1 MLMSKDELM
10 VEIYV
15 SGIFDSSRA
24 LTPASVLAFEAQ
36 VIKFC
41 IIKHDAKSY

>member
-1 MLMSKDELM
+1 MSRDELV

-24 LTPASVLAFEAQ
+24 LTPASVSAFEAQ

-41 IIKHDAKSY
+41 IIQHDAKPY